1 MNKSLLVTYMVL
13 FSLTISTVLWVGCG
27 APFAEAEHDMVY
39 APCDPEDPRP
49 VQEQVWY
56 IDYQTGDALR
66 YDDPFWGESPSIYTN
81 WRHQC
86 LLGMSGVWQ
95 AIPIIPL
102 DHPPTHQV
110 ETRTTTTTTTT
121 PPPTTTHTIEEP
133 TFDGGTSINIT
144 DPDVLPI
151 ILAPVYE
158 EPSSSWIERWFEAEW
173 NDFPFEE
180 TIKLLEER
188 YPPNTPNK
196 YHFRLSTAVEFL
208 RQGGKLKGLD
218 NVWNS

>member
-1 MNKSLLVTYMVL
+1 MKHYIHLWSVVAIGLL
-13 FSLTISTVLWVGCG
+13 ISGVMWIACEPQT
-27 APFAEAEHDMVY
+27 ANAEHDMVY
-39 APCDPEDPRP
+39 APCDPEDTRP
-49 VQEQVWY
+49 IQEQVWY
-56 IDYQTGDALR
+56 IDYQTGNALK
-66 YDDPFWGESPSIYTN
+66 YNDPFWGESPSVYTN

-110 ETRTTTTTTTT
+110 ETRVTTTTT
-121 PPPTTTHTIEEP
+121 PSPTTTNTIEEL

-144 DPDVLPI
+144 DIDVVPV

-173 NDFPFEE
+173 DDFPFKA
-180 TIKLLEER
+180 TIELLEER

-196 YHFRLSTAVEFL
+196 YHFRLSVAVEFL
-208 RQGGKLKGLD
+208 KQGGKLKGLD